1 MLSWLCTVTDNGRV
15 SNLVVV
21 RFSGSEETE
30 IYLDARHREAMSGD
44 LIGLMAISM
53 YAHNHYALA
62 LKGEI
67 RRSPI
72 FARGLLPQL
81 GHELDLIIRGK

>member
-1 MLSWLCTVTDNGRV
+1 MVYRTDNEGV
-15 SNLVVV
+15 STNLVVV

-30 IYLDARHREAMSGD
+30 IYLSARHQEAARGD

-62 LKGEI
+62 VKGEI

-72 FARGLLPQL
+72 FARGLLP
-81 GHELDLIIRGK
+81 ELDHQLARIIRSK